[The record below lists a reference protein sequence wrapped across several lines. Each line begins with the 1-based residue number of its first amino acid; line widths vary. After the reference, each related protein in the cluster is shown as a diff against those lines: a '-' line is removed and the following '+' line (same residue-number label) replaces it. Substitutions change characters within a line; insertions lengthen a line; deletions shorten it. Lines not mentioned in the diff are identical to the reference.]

1 MADTPVIDSQ
11 VHAYEANS
19 DARPWIGDLAGPES
33 VTGDEM
39 VAAMD
44 AVGVDG
50 ALLVSPW
57 SLYRYD
63 ASYALDVGA
72 QHPGRF
78 GLIKPFD
85 PRRDD
90 VAEEIAEWAAV
101 PTTVG
106 ARLMLWGETP
116 PPADDPGLNSILAAG
131 ARHDLPVNVLAW
143 GKLPLVHQLI
153 QQHPDTQIVIDHIG
167 LPQPFHPPVPDNPF
181 EGVPAVCE
189 LAQYDNVV
197 IKISGAC
204 TLAHEPFPF
213 ADIWAPLARVFDAF
227 GVERCLWGTDWTRAV
242 NLVTYREGVESFRL
256 TDSLSDAE
264 KARLM
269 GGSIQGI
276 YRWSPAVN

>member
-1 MADTPVIDSQ
+1 MAAAPIIDSQ

-19 DARPWIGDLAGPES
+19 DARPWIGDLAGPTS
-33 VTGDEM
+33 VTGEEM

-63 ASYALDVGA
+63 ASYALQVGEEF
-72 QHPGRF
+72 PGRF

-85 PRRDD
+85 PRRED
-90 VAEEIAEWAAV
+90 VAEEIAEWASV

-116 PPADDPGLNSILAAG
+116 PTADDSGLKSILAAG
-131 ARHDLPVNVLAW
+131 AAHGLPVNVLAW
-143 GKLPLVHQLI
+143 GKLPLVHQLVR
-153 QQHPDTQIVIDHIG
+153 QHPETQIVIDHIG
-167 LPQPFHPPVPDNPF
+167 LPQPFYPPVPDAPF

-213 ADIWAPLARVFDAF
+213 PDIWAPLARVFDAF
-227 GVERCLWGTDWTRAV
+227 GIDRCLWGTDWTRAT
-242 NLVTYREGVESFRL
+242 NLVTYRHGVEAFQL
-256 TDSLSDAE
+256 TDTLSDTE

-269 GGSIQGI
+269 GGSIE
-276 YRWSPAVN
+276 AVYGWRPG

>member
-1 MADTPVIDSQ
+1 
-11 VHAYEANS
+11 
-19 DARPWIGDLAGPES
+19 
-33 VTGDEM
+33 M

-57 SLYRYD
+57 SLYRYA
-63 ASYALDVGA
+63 ASYALQVGEEF
-72 QHPGRF
+72 PGRF

-85 PRRDD
+85 PRRED
-90 VAEEIAEWAAV
+90 VAEEIAEWASV

-116 PPADDPGLNSILAAG
+116 PMADDSGLKSILAAG
-131 ARHDLPVNVLAW
+131 AAHGLPVNVLAW
-143 GKLPLVHQLI
+143 GKLPLVHQLVR
-153 QQHPDTQIVIDHIG
+153 QHPETQIVIDHIG
-167 LPQPFHPPVPDNPF
+167 LPQPFYPPVPDAPF

-213 ADIWAPLARVFDAF
+213 PDIWAPLARVFDAF
-227 GVERCLWGTDWTRAV
+227 GIDRCLWGTDWTRAT
-242 NLVTYREGVESFRL
+242 NLVTYRHGVEAFQL
-256 TDSLSDAE
+256 TDTLSDTE

-269 GGSIQGI
+269 GGSIE
-276 YRWSPAVN
+276 AVYGWRPG

>member
-1 MADTPVIDSQ
+1 MADAPIIDSQ

-19 DARPWIGDLAGPES
+19 DARPWIGDLAGPTS
-33 VTGDEM
+33 VTGEEM

-57 SLYRYD
+57 SHYRYD
-63 ASYALDVGA
+63 ASYALQVGEEF
-72 QHPGRF
+72 PGRF

-85 PRRDD
+85 PRRED
-90 VAEEIAEWAAV
+90 VAEEIAEWASV

-116 PPADDPGLNSILAAG
+116 PTADDSGLKSILAAG
-131 ARHDLPVNVLAW
+131 AAHGLPVNVLAW
-143 GKLPLVHQLI
+143 GKLPLVHQLVR
-153 QQHPDTQIVIDHIG
+153 QHPETQIVIDHIG
-167 LPQPFHPPVPDNPF
+167 LPQPFYPPVPDAPF

-213 ADIWAPLARVFDAF
+213 PDIWAPLARVFDAF
-227 GVERCLWGTDWTRAV
+227 GIDRCLWGTDWTRAT
-242 NLVTYREGVESFRL
+242 NLVTYRHGVEAFQL
-256 TDSLSDAE
+256 TDTLSDTE

-269 GGSIQGI
+269 GGSIE
-276 YRWSPAVN
+276 AVYGWRPG